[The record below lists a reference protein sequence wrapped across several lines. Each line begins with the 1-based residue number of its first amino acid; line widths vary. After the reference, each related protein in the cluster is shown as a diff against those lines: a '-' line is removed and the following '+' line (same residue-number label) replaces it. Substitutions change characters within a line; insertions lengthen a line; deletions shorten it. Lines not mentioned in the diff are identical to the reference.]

1 MLHSSSAINNIRSK
15 ECGPLQ
21 KVNLGFK
28 VHLFSE
34 EFILLI
40 LGSAGL
46 ENLVV
51 KTEDDYV
58 DKAVELASNVSSLA
72 SLRLGLREKMLKSY
86 LCDGPKFVKG
96 LEEKYRQLWHRY
108 CDGGD
113 IPVETTDKAENEAL
127 VSRSASTTG
136 DVVTDMPMKEA
147 GAAAPAP
154 NTAAVVT
161 PTPSPTSTL
170 STTEGNSLS
179 ETRTKCQ
186 KRSPSSLDQPS

>member
-1 MLHSSSAINNIRSK
+1 L
-15 ECGPLQ
+15 
-21 KVNLGFK
+21 
-28 VHLFSE
+28 SE
-34 EFILLI
+34 EFKLLI

-46 ENLVV
+46 GNLVV
-51 KTEDDYV
+51 KTEDEYV
-58 DKAVELASNVSSLA
+58 DKAVELASDVPFLA

-113 IPVETTDKAENEAL
+113 IPFEVTNKAEKEAL

-136 DVVTDMPMKEA
+136 DVVTDMSMKEA
-147 GAAAPAP
+147 GTAAPAP
-154 NTAAVVT
+154 NTAAVT

>member
-1 MLHSSSAINNIRSK
+1 MQILEFMLSI
-15 ECGPLQ
+15 
-21 KVNLGFK
+21 LGF
-28 VHLFSE
+28 
-34 EFILLI
+34 
-40 LGSAGL
+40 AGL

-51 KTEDDYV
+51 KTEDDYI
-58 DKAVELASNVSSLA
+58 DKAVELASNVPSLA

-96 LEEKYRQLWHRY
+96 LEQNYRQLWYRY
-108 CDGGD
+108 CDGGN
-113 IPVETTDKAENEAL
+113 IPLEPTKKAENEAL
-127 VSRSASTTG
+127 ASRSASTTG
-136 DVVTDMPMKEA
+136 DVVTDLPMKDA
-147 GAAAPAP
+147 GSGAPAP
-154 NTAAVVT
+154 NMATVT